1 MIAPMDCG
9 YTSAS
14 HSLEEKLDDLEK
26 RAITSRMQL
35 KEKLQKCLRWKAFDF
50 IFEDLIAIRELI
62 KKTDSW
68 ILAIELAQSQEL
80 QTKYI
85 SKYRL
90 LWLIWIGIYN
100 WNIYILKPMQI
111 KWKAIIGTVKLSD
124 IK

>member
-62 KKTDSW
+62 KKTDS
-68 ILAIELAQSQEL
+68 
-80 QTKYI
+80 
-85 SKYRL
+85 
-90 LWLIWIGIYN
+90 
-100 WNIYILKPMQI
+100 
-111 KWKAIIGTVKLSD
+111 
-124 IK
+124 